1 MTDEGDRPSTGSVEA
16 IRRMCAAA
24 AADDLLAEHEARYDE
39 VFPHLLIAELRGLFV
54 QLSQSQDESALT
66 RFADA
71 LEEVAASPDAGARNA
86 AEISFVEDLLLGDS
100 HEQASVP
107 TLRRLAGP
115 ATGALLV
122 EVAARLERQRHSAA
136 MELAE
141 VEAAGVTYDEAS
153 EAARKAFHAAAK
165 VEVTRL
171 VALIPDPIDHTNADN
186 VRDLTALAH
195 RAAKDESDSSSWHSW
210 ALRLSRDPALR
221 HRIATGK

>member
-16 IRRMCAAA
+16 IRRMCAAV
-24 AADDLLAEHEARYDE
+24 AADDLLAEHETLYDE
-39 VFPHLLIAELRGLFV
+39 VLPHVMIADLRALFV
-54 QLSQSQDESALT
+54 RLSDERDERALT

-86 AEISFVEDLLLGDS
+86 AEISFVEDMLLGDS

-122 EVAARLERQRHSAA
+122 EVAARLERQRGAAA
-136 MELAE
+136 MDSAE
-141 VEAAGVTYDEAS
+141 IEAAGVTYDEAS
-153 EAARKAFHAAAK
+153 EIARKAFHAAAK
-165 VEVTRL
+165 AEFTRL
-171 VALIPDPIDHTNADN
+171 VSLIPDPIDQTNASN
-186 VRDLTALAH
+186 VRDLTALA
-195 RAAKDESDSSSWHSW
+195 RQAAKDEFDSSSSHHW

-221 HRIATGK
+221 HRIATGE